1 MRRLIGRNKI
11 RSVAKGGIAINNINQ
26 FEKIQDFE
34 WGTLLWFFEPNNL
47 DIERLSVGLVTFKPN
62 TIQGEHLHSGD
73 EQVIYVISGTGLQTI
88 NETTETISAGD
99 IKHIPPYARHK
110 VVNLLATELK
120 LIIVY
125 TPSKFQQLLARPNAE
140 PQSNTK
146 NLFGFL
152 DTEALCSLLNKLA
165 DATDFS
171 LAVLNSAGELLV
183 TTDNYPPFCTMLRN
197 ASNGKHCRDHVLP
210 ACRSA
215 TLSNDRHL
223 FFCCHNIASIMV
235 PIFNGDVPIGFIK
248 CGQIFITRPD
258 LEQIKHEFI
267 KLCSEYSLS
276 VDALTTEYLRT
287 KLQPKSRLYAAAEA
301 TFVIANY
308 INEMATASLRQT
320 ELTNSR
326 ISLIKEQVAKAELE
340 KALKEADFKLL
351 ISQINPHFL
360 FNTLSTIAQLAY
372 IDGTERVAN
381 LVWNLS
387 DLLRY
392 TLRKTEQL
400 IPLQEELEMINNY
413 VAIQT
418 ARFGERLSVSTD
430 VEPGLSDVPI
440 PGFLLQPLVE
450 NAIIHG
456 LEGSKNKGIIKIC
469 VKKQDQDIQIEI
481 SDNGVGF
488 NPEAIKRQGKE
499 KKSGIGIESVKNR
512 LQYYYGDRQS
522 FHIFSKPGK
531 GAQIV
536 LSFPIA
542 NGDSYAET

>member
-1 MRRLIGRNKI
+1 M
-11 RSVAKGGIAINNINQ
+11 
-26 FEKIQDFE
+26 
-34 WGTLLWFFEPNNL
+34 LWFFEPNNL

-110 VVNLLATELK
+110 VVNLLDTELK

-210 ACRSA
+210 ACHNA
-215 TLSNDRHL
+215 TLLNDRHL

-267 KLCSEYSLS
+267 KLCAEYSLS
-276 VDALTTEYLRT
+276 ADALTTEYLRT

-392 TLRKTEQL
+392 TLRKTEQM
-400 IPLQEELEMINNY
+400 IPLREEMEMINNY

-418 ARFGERLSVSTD
+418 ARFGERLRVSTD

-440 PGFLLQPLVE
+440 PGFLLQPLIE

-469 VKKQDQDIQIEI
+469 IKEQNQDIQIEI
-481 SDNGVGF
+481 SDNGIGF
-488 NPEAIKRQGKE
+488 DPEAIRRQEKG

-522 FHIFSKPGK
+522 FRIFSKQGK
-531 GAQIV
+531 GTQIV
-536 LSFPIA
+536 LSFPIR
-542 NGDSYAET
+542 NGDNNAET